1 MNSSFLKA
9 AVCLVFVLMA
19 AASSD
24 TDRSKELAAKYDMS
38 EEDVAQCISRFKAD
52 AEKALEVVK
61 NEAMFFGLFGPDCD
75 SLAKEAAAFTQASD
89 FFEARKLE
97 LSKEAYYERAKQEA
111 EKLAKQ
117 KEAELAAFKK
127 KVAEAEKITLA
138 RVDEIITTLGSE
150 EAFREAVEKAK
161 SSKES
166 LEGYVENVA
175 YVAACKENYRKC
187 KNNTDVADINIS
199 VHIDGKSACKAAAE
213 KAAQWDVDWGGWLEP
228 NFGSY
233 ITGTSARDEGYVTLI
248 DEVAKYQNG
257 FGAWRRATTRC
268 MYMVDEKQAL
278 IVSVD

>member
-1 MNSSFLKA
+1 MNSSTLKSI
-9 AVCLVFVLMA
+9 VCVIFVLMA

-38 EEDVAQCISRFKAD
+38 QEDVAHCMSLFEGE
-52 AEKALEVVK
+52 AEKALDVVK
-61 NEAMFFGLFGPDCD
+61 SESMLFGLIGPDCD
-75 SLAKEAAAFTQASD
+75 SLAKEAAAFQKPAD
-89 FFEARKLE
+89 FFEARKLD
-97 LSKEAYYERAKQEA
+97 LTKDAYYERVAKEA
-111 EKLAKQ
+111 EKLAEQ
-117 KEAELAAFKK
+117 KRQEFLALKK
-127 KVAEAEKITLA
+127 KVAEAEKITAA
-138 RVDEIITTLGSE
+138 RVDELITALGSE
-150 EAFREAVEKAK
+150 EAFRAAVEKAK
-161 SSKES
+161 ESKES
-166 LEGYVENVA
+166 LESYVENVA
-175 YVAACKENYRKC
+175 YVASCKENYRTC
-187 KNNTDVADINIS
+187 KDNTDVADINTS